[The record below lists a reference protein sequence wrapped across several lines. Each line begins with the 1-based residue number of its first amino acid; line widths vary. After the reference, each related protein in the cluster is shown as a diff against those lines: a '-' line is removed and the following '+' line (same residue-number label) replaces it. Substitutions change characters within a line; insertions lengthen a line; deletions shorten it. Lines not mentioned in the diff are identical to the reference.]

1 MKKILIV
8 EDDQIVS
15 SVYKNLLESRGF
27 AVEIANDGQ
36 SGYYKMTEVQ
46 PDAVLLD
53 IMLPKMNGVEIL
65 KKIRAQRSFQNVPIL
80 VFTNA
85 YVPNM
90 VETALQ
96 AGANFVFSKSTLTPQ
111 QLIDALNHSF
121 GSSINALPASVGM
134 QVNPQLASPSPAAPA
149 PPPQPAGWASSP
161 ASSSPDTE
169 WLGGAA
175 SFYTPPPQPLPS
187 QLPPAMA
194 SGPIAAPIPQPG
206 PVMTPSFKHQAPAEP
221 APAPAPAP
229 SAEDAMLQKELKV
242 EFMKT
247 VDGSV
252 TKMRQGLNELNR
264 VNTDAARA
272 ENLDLLFHQIRTIG
286 SNASLAGYR
295 PAGDLCA
302 ALEALLAEL
311 VEKPKNLNPSIQRT
325 LGNTIDIITQ
335 LLVRRVE
342 ENVLEVPPPAI
353 LVVDDEVLS
362 RRAVTF
368 ALDKGRLKST
378 AIENPEEALRLASLQ
393 PFDLIF
399 LDVQMPGLNGFDLCA
414 QIRAKQIN
422 RNTPVIF
429 VTSMSDFKSRARS
442 TMSGATDLIAKPFM
456 FIELTV
462 KAIATLISNR
472 VLKPQQGSQGARR
485 AA

>member
-15 SVYKNLLESRGF
+15 SVYRSLLESRGF
-27 AVEIANDGQ
+27 KVEIASDGQ
-36 SGYYKMTEVQ
+36 SGYYKMTEAQ

-65 KKIRAQRSFQNVPIL
+65 RKIRAQRSFQTIPVL

-90 VETALQ
+90 VDTALQ

-111 QLIDALNHSF
+111 QLIDALQHCLSTDD
-121 GSSINALPASVGM
+121 SALPASASM
-134 QVNPQLASPSPAAPA
+134 QANVQLMSPAVALPTAPA
-149 PPPQPAGWASSP
+149 
-161 ASSSPDTE
+161 
-169 WLGGAA
+169 
-175 SFYTPPPQPLPS
+175 TPPPSWMTPTPPTSDSGLLDNSAPFYNAPS
-187 QLPPAMA
+187 
-194 SGPIAAPIPQPG
+194 APIPQPAG
-206 PVMTPSFKHQAPAEP
+206 SFQPGVYGSTPPTNVVHSTNFKTGAETPA
-221 APAPAPAP
+221 AQT
-229 SAEDAMLQKELKV
+229 EDDLKIQRELKV
-242 EFMKT
+242 EFMKS
-247 VDGSV
+247 VDGGVS
-252 TKMRQGLNELNR
+252 KMRQSLGELNR
-264 VNTDAARA
+264 VNSDAARA
-272 ENLDLLFHQIRTIG
+272 DSLDVLFRQIRSIG

-295 PAGDLCA
+295 PVGDLCS

-325 LGNTIDIITQ
+325 LGNTVDIITQ

-342 ENVLEVPPPAI
+342 ENILETQPPAI

-378 AIENPEEALRLASLQ
+378 SIEKPEEALRLASTQ
-393 PFDLIF
+393 RFDLIF
-399 LDVQMPGLNGFDLCA
+399 LDVQMPGLNGFDLCT
-414 QIRAKQIN
+414 QIRAKAVNQH
-422 RNTPVIF
+422 TPVIF

-462 KAIATLISNR
+462 KAIAALLHNR
-472 VLKPQQGSQGARR
+472 VLKPQQGVSSTRR